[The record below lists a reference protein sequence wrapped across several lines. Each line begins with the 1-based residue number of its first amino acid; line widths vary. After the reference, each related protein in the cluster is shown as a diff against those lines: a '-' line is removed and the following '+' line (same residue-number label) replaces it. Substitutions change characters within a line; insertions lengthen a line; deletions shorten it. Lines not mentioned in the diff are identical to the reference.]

1 MTIGER
7 AAQEIRKMVQKKR
20 IKLSDELSRLTM
32 NRKTL
37 GDWEKRNINPSGYWL
52 QQLANAGYDVNWIL
66 TGKVG
71 FITANPDYDTAEYE
85 EENE

>member
-32 NRKTL
+32 N
-37 GDWEKRNINPSGYWL
+37 GKR
-52 QQLANAGYDVNWIL
+52 
-66 TGKVG
+66 
-71 FITANPDYDTAEYE
+71 
-85 EENE
+85 